1 MESIYNER
9 ELLVQKS
16 FGIKNGLPHNFYD
29 RDIEIIPDDITY
41 ITGFSGSGKSYIIN
55 QYISN
60 NEVTTLMEP
69 GRLNTPIINI
79 IGSSF
84 EEALNI
90 LGVVGLSEAYI
101 YLRTYQEL
109 SDGQKFRFKLAKA
122 IEKKPSIIVI
132 DEFLSNLDRQTA
144 QVVAY
149 NLQRLC
155 RKMRIKLVV
164 ATPHDDLIE
173 ALSPKQL
180 IILDLN
186 GTHKNILNKHVE
198 KASVAGIKEIS
209 VTKGTHRDYEEL
221 KKYHYFEDFNY
232 DNYNP
237 EYFVIKKDGI
247 CIGVSVFI
255 SPYSS
260 QYNILPFFKEVNEN
274 LKINIRIII
283 HPAYRG
289 IGLTKLLLNPT
300 QLEYHYL
307 ESRTALGLYMPF
319 HVSSGFEKID
329 NPTLYKSQ
337 LRLKIEEQVRY
348 KNECIYEVESIKLL
362 LEDLC
367 LEILLENYFY
377 YRKIINL
384 PYISKEDEDILR
396 KIYINLIKKMSVEEM
411 KSQSEFF
418 PMASFLK
425 KQQLM

>member
-144 QVVAY
+144 Q
-149 NLQRLC
+149 
-155 RKMRIKLVV
+155 
-164 ATPHDDLIE
+164 E
-173 ALSPKQL
+173 
-180 IILDLN
+180 
-186 GTHKNILNKHVE
+186 
-198 KASVAGIKEIS
+198 
-209 VTKGTHRDYEEL
+209 
-221 KKYHYFEDFNY
+221 
-232 DNYNP
+232 
-237 EYFVIKKDGI
+237 
-247 CIGVSVFI
+247 
-255 SPYSS
+255 
-260 QYNILPFFKEVNEN
+260 
-274 LKINIRIII
+274 
-283 HPAYRG
+283 
-289 IGLTKLLLNPT
+289 
-300 QLEYHYL
+300 
-307 ESRTALGLYMPF
+307 
-319 HVSSGFEKID
+319 
-329 NPTLYKSQ
+329 
-337 LRLKIEEQVRY
+337 
-348 KNECIYEVESIKLL
+348 
-362 LEDLC
+362 
-367 LEILLENYFY
+367 
-377 YRKIINL
+377 
-384 PYISKEDEDILR
+384 
-396 KIYINLIKKMSVEEM
+396 
-411 KSQSEFF
+411 
-418 PMASFLK
+418 
-425 KQQLM
+425 